1 MRKKKKKKKK
11 ESYMKNKNLRG
22 WTFGLCL
29 GVTSKR
35 KIY

>member
-11 ESYMKNKNLRG
+11 ESYMKYKNLRG